1 MKRLILGPGGIFF
14 YCILGHVYRLHLD
27 GHLNDLEE
35 ISGASAGSLTA
46 FLWTLGKSNIFDY
59 VFTQD
64 LDFKINPL
72 QLMKKRGLVD
82 SKRFREKLMHLCVS
96 VFGFEDITFK
106 EHFERTG
113 IILHVSTFSLFKRTN
128 VYYSVHTS
136 PEMSVLD
143 AITMSCAIPVYF
155 TPFKD
160 HVDGGL
166 IEGIPVTPF
175 IGREDSVYAVT
186 MDKTYPDSH
195 TESFGQ
201 YVYLLCSVIMNHRW
215 THEVQTKYLFVPSDI
230 NPVSFNIP
238 KIDRFKLFSS
248 GFSSAPL
255 YTCKSSLESQCD
267 QDPMPSEEHTL
278 DQLHHEPQ
286 GASVVYDTEPEGNHR
301 DDADR

>member
-113 IILHVSTFSLFKRTN
+113 ITLHVSTFSLFKRTN

-248 GFSSAPL
+248 LFSSAPL
-255 YTCKSSLESQCD
+255 YTCTSSLESRND
-267 QDPMPSEEHTL
+267 QYPMPFEEHTL

-286 GASVVYDTEPEGNHR
+286 GASVVCDTEPEGNPR
-301 DDADR
+301 DGIDQ